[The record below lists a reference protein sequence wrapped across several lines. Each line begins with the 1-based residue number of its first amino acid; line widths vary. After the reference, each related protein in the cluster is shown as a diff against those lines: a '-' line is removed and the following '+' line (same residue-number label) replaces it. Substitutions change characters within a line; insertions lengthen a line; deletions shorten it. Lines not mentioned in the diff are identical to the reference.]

1 MGYAADMNSKLVILL
16 LSMALLGAGQ
26 RGGGGGAGRGGF
38 GPVDDGP
45 LAPRATTDIAR
56 AKADREQNLKDATL
70 LAYLSAKVR
79 DDLSDSSSFTL
90 SLEMLK
96 RLDEVEKVAK
106 RLRLRLKT
114 GNARP
119 EAAPIGIDAS
129 KGRGR

>member
-1 MGYAADMNSKLVILL
+1 MNSKLVILL

-26 RGGGGGAGRGGF
+26 RGGGGGRGGF

-45 LAPRATTDIAR
+45 LAPRVTTDIAR
-56 AKADREQNLKDATL
+56 AKADREQNLKDATV
-70 LAYLSAKVR
+70 LANLSAKVR

-90 SLEMLK
+90 SVEMLK